1 METILVVDDDQ
12 VYLDLLKLNLE
23 SYGYRVITAG
33 SGTEAWSRAEHDA
46 VDLIVL
52 DVGLPIE
59 DGHTFARRLR
69 ADERL
74 APIPVVYFSG
84 LSGADERA
92 KALETGADDF
102 ISKPCNPVDLVV
114 RLRGHLKR
122 RAWQKRMDESLARI
136 QEVERSRDE
145 LLSTLV
151 HEIGGLIAGVQAQ
164 LQQGDPGRAEKLVGD
179 IAGIVE
185 SVRGRHGWRQDS
197 VKNGVDALANG

>member
-23 SYGYRVITAG
+23 SYGYRVVTAG
-33 SGTEAWSRAEHDA
+33 SGTEAWSRIERDL

-52 DVGLPIE
+52 DVGLPLE
-59 DGHTFARRLR
+59 DGHAFARRLR
-69 ADERL
+69 AEARL
-74 APIPVVYFSG
+74 SSIPVVYFSG

-122 RAWQKRMDESLARI
+122 RAWQKRLDESLARI
-136 QEVERSRDE
+136 QAVEQNRDE
-145 LLSTLV
+145 LLSTIV
-151 HEIGGLIAGVQAQ
+151 HEIGGLASAVEAE
-164 LQQGDPGRAEKLVGD
+164 LRQGDAERAAKFAGD
-179 IAGIVE
+179 IVRVVE
-185 SVRGRHGWRQDS
+185 GVRARHGWRRETVAS
-197 VKNGVDALANG
+197 